1 MVDFMESILT
11 HPPRKTDLVLGLI
24 RPRLIGGK
32 EDHSLAAQD
41 PTTFWGP
48 QEEKNSPKFIGTNDI

>member
-24 RPRLIGGK
+24 RSRLIGGK
-32 EDHSLAAQD
+32 EDHSLA
-41 PTTFWGP
+41 GP
-48 QEEKNSPKFIGTNDI
+48 GPYDILGTSRREEFTQMYRYHR